1 MTTSTYAL
9 IRVSTDKQKV
19 KRQVIRMSELG
30 IAKEN
35 IIIEKESGK
44 STARTKYHKLV
55 RRLKAGDTLYIE
67 NIDRLSRDYDGIIN
81 QWHRLTVQKGVII
94 RILDTPMLD
103 TDQPKPSLLNRFIRN
118 ILLHVYAYLAEHE
131 WEKNKYRQAQGIAVA
146 KASGKNLGRPKKER
160 TEAEIETAKQYLNR
174 EIDFVTALAISG
186 LKKSAFY
193 SLCQLVNDEQN

>member
-131 WEKNKYRQAQGIAVA
+131 WQKIKYRQVQGIAVA